1 MIYGY
6 ARVSTNDQDLT
17 GQVEALTAAGCQR
30 IFQEKV
36 SGAKKDNRPELSA
49 LLAEISKGD
58 SIIVTRLDRL
68 ARSTHDLW
76 TILKLLDA
84 RGATIRSISDTWLD
98 TTSAH
103 GRLIVTIMAG
113 IAEFEREL
121 IKARTSEGRARA
133 KAQGKRIGGPEPKL
147 SEQQRENVKL
157 MLAAKNTVESVAE
170 LFSVSKRTIQRIRN
184 AA

>member
-17 GQVEALTAAGCQR
+17 GQVEKLTAAGCQR
-30 IFQEKV
+30 IFQEKI
-36 SGAKKDNRPELSA
+36 SGAKKDNRPELQA
-49 LLAEISKGD
+49 LLASVIQGD
-58 SIIVTRLDRL
+58 SVIVCRIDRL

-76 TILKLLDA
+76 TILKHLES
-84 RGATIRSISDTWLD
+84 RRTSIRSLADAWLD
-98 TTSAH
+98 TSTAH
-103 GRLIVTIMAG
+103 GRLILTVMSG

-133 KAQGKRIGGPEPKL
+133 KAQGKRIGGPPKKL
-147 SEQQRENVKL
+147 DDGQIDNVKGL
-157 MLAAKNTVESVAE
+157 LRLGATVPTVAAQ
-170 LFSVSKRTIQRIRN
+170 FGVSERTIQRIRS